1 MRRCTSCFHYSRG
14 HPAYCPRCGRTY
26 SVRLCPRGHINGRS
40 AQYCTDCG
48 SDDLSTPAA
57 PETWL
62 SRVSHWI
69 LMGFVIVTVVI
80 TLFAFIASVFVSI
93 DWSQVAPRL
102 VAMVLMI
109 GLLQWLMTLLP
120 GPVQKIGK
128 AAAKTG
134 MKFFRNQAGR
144 GRGHR

>member
-1 MRRCTSCFHYSRG
+1 
-14 HPAYCPRCGRTY
+14 
-26 SVRLCPRGHINGRS
+26 
-40 AQYCTDCG
+40 
-48 SDDLSTPAA
+48 
-57 PETWL
+57 
-62 SRVSHWI
+62 
-69 LMGFVIVTVVI
+69 MGFVIVTVVI
-80 TLFAFIASVFVSI
+80 TLFAFIARVFVSI